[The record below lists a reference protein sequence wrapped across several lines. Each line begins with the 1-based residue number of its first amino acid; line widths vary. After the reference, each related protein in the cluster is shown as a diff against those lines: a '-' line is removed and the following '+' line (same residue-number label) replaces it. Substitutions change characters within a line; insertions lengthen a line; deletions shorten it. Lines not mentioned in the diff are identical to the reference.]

1 MYAKREKK
9 YLAYVLKHNSNR
21 EKSDKAPCIIYV
33 DLECV
38 LEKFDGCKNNPENWS
53 STEADEH
60 ILSGLRMS
68 TIPSFKS
75 IENEHDVN
83 RG

>member
-1 MYAKREKK
+1 MYAKKEKK

-38 LEKFDGCKNNPENWS
+38 LEKFDGCKNNP
-53 STEADEH
+53 
-60 ILSGLRMS
+60 
-68 TIPSFKS
+68 
-75 IENEHDVN
+75 
-83 RG
+83 

>member
-1 MYAKREKK
+1 MYAKKEKK

-21 EKSDKAPCIIYV
+21 EKSDKVPCIIYV

-38 LEKFDGCKNNPENWS
+38 LEKFDGCKNNHENWS